1 MICPGP
7 HDPSQQA
14 CPYKTYALHF
24 TWSSEV
30 YYIFKGIK
38 LVGVVPTKCPSE
50 DKVLNNT
57 ALRLVVAWQIFMDHF
72 YHQHDMILRKYT
84 RVWILCPENI
94 YSLAVLVTHS
104 HALSICE
111 FVFGSILP
119 NFQKFWGNSLR
130 NQVCSLVVLSYL
142 LSSFVCLSLFHYH

>member
-84 RVWILCPENI
+84 RDHEGLGF
-94 YSLAVLVTHS
+94 LALKIFT
-104 HALSICE
+104 AWQYWLRICE